1 MCVREIGL
9 DFRGYGFIGEGCELR
24 GKVGEEGSG
33 KVMME
38 NSARRGSWVKVL
50 ERDGGV
56 WKKPVYAV
64 ESGGSEGDMLR
75 VWWG

>member
-38 NSARRGSWVKVL
+38 NSAEERILGEGIGEGWRGL
-50 ERDGGV
+50 EEACV
-56 WKKPVYAV
+56 CC
-64 ESGGSEGDMLR
+64 
-75 VWWG
+75 